1 MSSPNPYHA
10 TGLVHFIPPKN
21 ISVDKFKFIAP
32 VFFGSLILL
41 PPPVGKQKKGA
52 QNQNACTIKT
62 NSETTG
68 HIAFVLYNFKF
79 SFLMET

>member
-52 QNQNACTIKT
+52 QNQNACTIKS
-62 NSETTG
+62 NNWAHRFCS
-68 HIAFVLYNFKF
+68 LQF
-79 SFLMET
+79 SVFIFNGNMK